1 MPFSDSGSLQE
12 RRFRERVSGF
22 DVGYPTAFA
31 AGAASFASPCVL
43 PLVPGYLSFLAGVSY
58 DEMVLPVRDRA
69 VSRRVFAAA
78 LAFVAGFMV
87 VFVALGASATLVGR
101 ILIDHMDALEKISG
115 VLIILFGLHFI
126 GVLRVPTL
134 QRDVRFHPG
143 RLPTGPGGAFL
154 MGLAF
159 GFGWTPCV
167 GPILATI
174 LALAAVGSS
183 VPRGMTLLACYAL
196 GIGLP
201 FLFAAAAFQP
211 FLRMAARFK
220 TRMRAIETAV
230 GALMIATGVLITTG
244 SLAGTS
250 GWLLRTFPALGRFG

>member
-1 MPFSDSGSLQE
+1 MSA
-12 RRFRERVSGF
+12 F
-22 DVGYPTAFA
+22 DVGYPTAVA
-31 AGAASFASPCVL
+31 AGIASFASPCVL

-58 DEMVLPVRDRA
+58 DDMALAVRDRS
-69 VSRRVFAAA
+69 VSRRVFTAA
-78 LAFVAGFMV
+78 LAFVAGFVV
-87 VFVALGASATLVGR
+87 VFVGLGASATLVGR
-101 ILIDHMDALEKISG
+101 VLIDHADVLEKVSG
-115 VLIILFGLHFI
+115 LLIVLFGLHFV
-126 GVLRVPTL
+126 GVLRIRML

-143 RLPTGPGGAFL
+143 RLPAGPGGAFL

-174 LALAAVGSS
+174 LALAAVGDS
-183 VPRGMTLLACYAL
+183 VARGMTLLACYGL

-201 FLFAAAAFQP
+201 FLIAAAAFQP
-211 FLRMAARFK
+211 FLKAVARFK
-220 TRMRAIETAV
+220 TRMRAIEMTV
-230 GALMIATGVLITTG
+230 GASMIATGALITTG